1 MATLACA
8 KAFEPTHPADNEE
21 LMKLITECSKYHY
34 QLTKDAAMGEDIPYM
49 ITKMYLFSV
58 QVKDLTDTSL
68 H

>member
-21 LMKLITECSKYHY
+21 LLKLITECSKHHY
-34 QLTKDAAMGEDIPYM
+34 QLTKDAATGENTSCM
-49 ITKMYLFSV
+49 ITKVYLFSV
-58 QVKDLTDTSL
+58 QVRDLTDTSL